1 MSINVYGTKVRHH
14 LCITWIRVVRR
25 MCVKCVDGR
34 MYYKFEPSDTQP
46 KSCGKNLAKVAL
58 AY

>member
-1 MSINVYGTKVRHH
+1 
-14 LCITWIRVVRR
+14 
-25 MCVKCVDGR
+25 
-34 MYYKFEPSDTQP
+34 MYYKFEPSDTLP

>member
-1 MSINVYGTKVRHH
+1 
-14 LCITWIRVVRR
+14 
-25 MCVKCVDGR
+25 

-46 KSCGKNLAKVAL
+46 KSCGKDLAKVAL

>member
-1 MSINVYGTKVRHH
+1 
-14 LCITWIRVVRR
+14 

>member
-1 MSINVYGTKVRHH
+1 MPINMYGTKVRHH
-14 LCITWIRVVRR
+14 LCITRIRVVWR

-46 KSCGKNLAKVAL
+46 KSFEKALAKVAL

>member
-1 MSINVYGTKVRHH
+1 
-14 LCITWIRVVRR
+14 
-25 MCVKCVDGR
+25 

-46 KSCGKNLAKVAL
+46 KSCGKALAKVAL